1 MVEQLNLNSEYVVW
15 QLDSNREYLVDQL
28 ELKRDTVM
36 QTAGFGQEYL
46 LKSFSGNLY
55 VTR

>member
-55 VTR
+55 VTK